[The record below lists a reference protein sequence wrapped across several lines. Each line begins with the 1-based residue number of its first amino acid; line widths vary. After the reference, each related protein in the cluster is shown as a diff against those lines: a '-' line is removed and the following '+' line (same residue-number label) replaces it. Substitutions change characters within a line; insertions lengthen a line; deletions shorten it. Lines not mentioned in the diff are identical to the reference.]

1 MNKKPDGG
9 PAAFDHGTTT
19 SPAPKLLAWLDG
31 QKGKKLRVPVILSA
45 GMTGWK
51 TRGAKLGS
59 AADAPEIYC
68 NDAPLGIGLSM
79 RVTKLCG
86 PAAQGKTC
94 AVWLVG
100 TWRGKVD
107 DSYQL
112 DVTNVGDA
120 IADAATANHVEIE
133 ATGN

>member
-1 MNKKPDGG
+1 MNKKPDAG
-9 PAAFDHGTTT
+9 PAAFDHGIAT
-19 SPAPKLLAWLDG
+19 SPAAKLLVWLDAN
-31 QKGKKLRVPVILSA
+31 KGKKLRVPVILKA

-51 TRGAKLGS
+51 TRGAKLGG
-59 AADAPEIYC
+59 AADAPEVYC
-68 NDAPLGIGLSM
+68 NDAALGIGLSD

-86 PAAQGKTC
+86 PSAQGKTC
-94 AVWLVG
+94 AVWVVG
-100 TWRGKVD
+100 TWKGKVD

-120 IADAATANHVEIE
+120 IVDPAKADHVEIE